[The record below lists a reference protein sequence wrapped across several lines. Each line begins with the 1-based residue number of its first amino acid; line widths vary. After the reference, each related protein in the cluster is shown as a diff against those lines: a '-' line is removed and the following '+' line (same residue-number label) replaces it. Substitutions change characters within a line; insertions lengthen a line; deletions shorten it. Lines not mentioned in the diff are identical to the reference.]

1 MTYSHMGPPTLP
13 SAQLHFTS
21 EFGMGSGG
29 STTAI
34 VARRISYNSE
44 FCYISFKHTLVRD
57 ISLFCQSTISKDGVN
72 QVTVWNSYVKNHL
85 GVVWLSLTGN

>member
-29 STTAI
+29 STTLLSLGELVTIRNAVYI
-34 VARRISYNSE
+34 VSSTRQYVILYS
-44 FCYISFKHTLVRD
+44 V
-57 ISLFCQSTISKDGVN
+57 SLQ
-72 QVTVWNSYVKNHL
+72 NHL